1 MVLDT
6 SVVTCMLLGE
16 PEAARME
23 AAVETDPVRLISAA
37 TVVEASTVLETPLG
51 EAGVW
56 AFDHW
61 LNVMAAVTVDVT
73 AEHAE
78 LARRAYRRFGKGR
91 DVAGLNYGDCFAYA
105 ASVASGEPLLFKGG
119 DFTRTDVAGVAY

>member
-6 SVVTCMLLGE
+6 SAITCMLLGE

-23 AAVETDPVRLISAA
+23 AAVEADSVRLISAA
-37 TVVEASTVLETPLG
+37 TTVEVSIVLEAKLG
-51 EAGVW
+51 EPGVW

-61 LNVMAAVTVDVT
+61 LNVMAAVTLDVN
-73 AEHAE
+73 AAHAE

-91 DVAGLNYGDCFAYA
+91 HVAGLDYGDCFAYA
-105 ASVASGEPLLFKGG
+105 ACAATGEPLLFKGD
-119 DFTRTDVAGVAY
+119 DFSQTDLVAVAY